1 MNLIRFIH
9 FILLLGIP
17 VFVAAQDS
25 LLLSSLQTLPSKY
38 YDKVS
43 TKISGLEGN
52 LDRRTEQYLQKLARQ
67 EGKIYKKLW
76 RKDSAKAKELFGDI
90 PSRYAQ
96 LKQDAKEKAEK
107 LSSYA
112 KVYNGKLDSLST
124 AFQFLGKTG
133 LVNPALQDKL
143 KTGLGSISQFQNKL
157 DQSEQIKQYLRERK
171 KLLTAQLEKLG
182 MLKELKKFNKEFYYY
197 QQQLEEYKALLHDQ
211 QKLEEKLFG
220 LLAKIPAFKDFFA
233 SNSQLGQLFRLP
245 GASDP
250 LGGQVGSLG
259 LQTRASVIQDLQARF
274 GSGPQV
280 QQAMQQNLQSA
291 QSQLNQLKDKGS
303 QYLPQG
309 GSSDAELPDFKPN
322 NQRTKGFWKRL
333 ELGTN
338 FQNQRSSSLLPV
350 TSDLGLSLG
359 YRLNDRSLIG
369 IGASYKLG
377 WGESIQKIR
386 LSHQGAGLRSFLDW
400 RIKGSFYLSGGYELN
415 YSPALRHVTLTNSS
429 GTGVEAEVR
438 SESGLVGISKIVSQ
452 KSKMFK
458 KTRVQVLWDFLSTKQ
473 TPRTQAIIFRLGYS
487 F

>member
-1 MNLIRFIH
+1 MSLIRCIH
-9 FILLLGIP
+9 LILLLGIP
-17 VFVAAQDS
+17 AFLAAQDS
-25 LLLSSLQTLPSKY
+25 SVLSSLQTLPSKY

-43 TKISGLEGN
+43 TKISGLESN
-52 LDRRTEQYLQKLARQ
+52 LDRKTEQYLQKLSRQ
-67 EGKIYKKLW
+67 EEKMYKKLW
-76 RKDSAKAKELFGDI
+76 KKDSAKAKELFGNIQD
-90 PSRYAQ
+90 RYAL
-96 LKQDAKEKAEK
+96 LKQDAKEKAGK
-107 LSSYA
+107 LANYS
-112 KVYNGKLDSLST
+112 KVYSGKLDSLST

-143 KTGLGSISQFQNKL
+143 KTGLGSIGQFQNKL
-157 DQSEQIKQYLRERK
+157 DQTEQIKQYLRERK

-182 MLKELKKFNKEFYYY
+182 MLKELKKFNKEFFYY

-250 LGGQVGSLG
+250 LGGQAGSQG
-259 LQTRASVIQDLQARF
+259 LQTRASVMQDLQARF

-291 QSQLNQLKDKGS
+291 QAQVNQLKNKVS
-303 QYLPQG
+303 QCLPQG
-309 GSSDAELPDFKPN
+309 GSSDKEIPDFKPN
-322 NQRTKGFWKRL
+322 NQRTKSFWQRL

-359 YRLNDRSLIG
+359 YRLNNDRSVIG

-386 LSHQGAGLRSFLDW
+386 LSHQGAGLRSFIDW
-400 RIKGSFYLSGGYELN
+400 KIKGSFYLSGGYELN
-415 YSPALRHVTLTNSS
+415 YRPALRDVSLPA
-429 GTGVEAEVR
+429 GDRLRVR
-438 SESGLVGISKIVSQ
+438 SQSGLVGISKIVSLN
-452 KSKMFK
+452 SKLFK
-458 KTRVQVLWDFLSTKQ
+458 KTRVQVLWDFLSGQ
-473 TPRTQAIIFRLGYS
+473 QAPRAQAIVFRIGYT